1 MSETLSTELLYFA
14 VVILTIAVLILSVL
28 ALRLRSRVG
37 HPLPFQPDDASVPP
51 ERASRA
57 SRGEEKARSTFPTTE
72 RGLSFN
78 EQDFLLLKDRLNYR
92 LRYESLGKL
101 AREERI
107 NAAHDRQN
115 IRAALSSLG
124 PKGVYVFEDLVT
136 EAGAID
142 FLCLSTW
149 RAMMILARTE
159 EGYIWRDTM
168 SDLIVHADDPP
179 ELDPETGEEIRWGS
193 YLPENLD
200 LVLQD
205 LNTAYHREVGIT
217 RQELAWTVICFTR
230 AKIQRES
237 STRANPWGLCP
248 LMDLASWLDP
258 VGEQGTTFTEAR
270 LLEVVAATEKVYSRE
285 PFVRPTE
292 VESDR

>member
-1 MSETLSTELLYFA
+1 M
-14 VVILTIAVLILSVL
+14 
-28 ALRLRSRVG
+28 
-37 HPLPFQPDDASVPP
+37 
-51 ERASRA
+51 
-57 SRGEEKARSTFPTTE
+57 FPTTE

-78 EQDFLLLKDRLNYR
+78 ERDLPLPRDRLNYR
-92 LRYESLGKL
+92 LRYESLGKF
-101 AREERI
+101 AREQRI

-136 EAGAID
+136 EAGSID

-149 RAMMILARTE
+149 RAMMVLARTE

-168 SDLIVHADDPP
+168 TDLIVHADDPP

-200 LVLQD
+200 LVLRD

-258 VGEQGTTFTEAR
+258 VGEQGTTFSEAR

-292 VESDR
+292 VESGR